1 MKILMAASE
10 AVPFSKTGGLA
21 DVAGSL
27 SQKIAELGNQVL
39 LVSPQYQSIPLHYT
53 EKARKISLFVPLG
66 SRIFNGQ
73 LRVFEHKN
81 VTVALVDCPEFFNRP
96 GLYGE
101 AGKDYKDNDLRFA
114 FFAKSVLEASK
125 ALKFKPDIIHS
136 HDWQTGLICA
146 FLKSPRADEFFGDTK
161 TVFTIH
167 NLAYQGNFPPESVQ
181 RCGVDPLLFN
191 SEGLEFYHQMSFMKS
206 GLVFSDL
213 LNTVSPTYAQEIQA
227 SSERGFGFE
236 GLLSYRRREL
246 YGILNGLDTEIW
258 DPQKDAAL
266 EKKYSSGNYPEG
278 KSAAKK
284 EIFLKGNL
292 SVPLKTPLIGIVSRL
307 DRQKGLDIALEALKD
322 PIENIALAVIGTGD
336 PALEQAFSDFAKK
349 FPHRVYFHPRFDE
362 AFAHKIYAGSD
373 IFLMPSR
380 FEPCGLGQMIAMRYG
395 SVPVVSR
402 TGGLADTV
410 FESPGEKKNGF
421 LSEPGDAKD
430 LKAALGRA
438 LKAYALPSWED
449 LILSGMD
456 KDFSW
461 EKSAK
466 DYLKL
471 YQLAQNSNARVKTF

>member
-1 MKILMAASE
+1 MKIVMAASE

-21 DVAGSL
+21 DVAGAL
-27 SQKIAELGNQVL
+27 SQKIAELGNEVL
-39 LVSPQYQSIPLHYT
+39 LVSPKYQAISPHYT
-53 EKARKISLFVPLG
+53 EKARKISLSVSLG
-66 SRIFNGQ
+66 ARSFNGQ
-73 LRVFEHKN
+73 LWVFEHKN
-81 VTVALVDCPEFFNRP
+81 VTVALVDFPEFFNRP

-114 FFAKSVLEASK
+114 FFAKSVLETSK
-125 ALKFKPDIIHS
+125 TLQFKPAIIHA
-136 HDWQTGLICA
+136 HDWQTGLISA
-146 FLKSPRADEFFGDTK
+146 FLKSPRADDFFSDTK

-181 RCGVDPLLFN
+181 TCGVDPLLFN
-191 SEGLEFYHQMSFMKS
+191 SEGLEFYRQMSFMKS

-236 GLLSYRRREL
+236 GLLSSRKL
-246 YGILNGLDTEIW
+246 DLHGILNGLDTELW
-258 DPQKDAAL
+258 DPQKDPTL
-266 EKKYSSGNYPEG
+266 EKKYSSENYPEG
-278 KSAAKK
+278 KAAAKK
-284 EIFLKGNL
+284 EIFLRGNL
-292 SVPLKTPLIGIVSRL
+292 SVPPKIPLIGIVSRL

-322 PIENIALAVIGTGD
+322 NIENIALAVIGTGD
-336 PALEQAFSDFAKK
+336 PALEKAFSDFAQK
-349 FPHRVYFHPRFDE
+349 FPRRVYFHSRFDE
-362 AFAHKIYAGSD
+362 AFAHQIYAGSD

-395 SVPVVSR
+395 SVPVASR

-410 FESPGEKKNGF
+410 FESSGNKKNGF
-421 LSEPGDAKD
+421 LSEPGNVQD
-430 LKAALGRA
+430 LKDALGRA
-438 LKAYALPSWED
+438 LKAYAEPSWKE
-449 LILSGMD
+449 LVLAGMN

-471 YQLAQNSNARVKTF
+471 YQLARNLNAGVKTF